1 MISIASFQ
9 RSEAEEP
16 PDHEANRRSDQE
28 RDDRGPVPSWP
39 LDDRVAEPRTASL
52 PDRDAADVVAS
63 AVMVASRVT
72 APRNNGDRYP
82 DQELGR
88 VHAGNAIKGTA
99 TRYVPIS
106 DGP

>member
-52 PDRDAADVVAS
+52 PARDAADVVAS
-63 AVMVASRVT
+63 RHHGRQQSDG
-72 APRNNGDRYP
+72 PRNNGDRYL
-82 DQELGR
+82 DHELGR
-88 VHAGNAIKGTA
+88 VYAGNAIKRTA
-99 TRYVPIS
+99 TLYVPIWGS
-106 DGP
+106 G